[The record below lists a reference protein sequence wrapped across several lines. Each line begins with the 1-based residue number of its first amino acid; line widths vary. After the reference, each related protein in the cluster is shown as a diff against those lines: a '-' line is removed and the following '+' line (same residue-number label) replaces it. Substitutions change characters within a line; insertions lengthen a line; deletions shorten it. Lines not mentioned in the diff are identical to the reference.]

1 MESLRVRDIQPSDS
15 AWYVPLVDG
24 LMVPSNSA
32 YRLAFDMVESGLYAA
47 IDGPWL
53 KLWNSTFPLKV
64 KDFVALCHGS
74 DGGAMETVAIIMWS
88 LWYFRNLALWK
99 NVVMDDPQIL
109 TFATRFRHDWH
120 ASHAVHCRV
129 QLPPRL
135 RQNALG
141 LWSPPPAGTFKCN
154 VDSASFAYQQRTS
167 FVVIVWN
174 DQRQFVKAFSGSY
187 PVLLCPRLVE
197 VFSVREALSWLK
209 SEGYSHVILEGDCM
223 EVFTVLCTALPNL
236 SEFGVLLDDCHRL
249 HTHFQFYF
257 LLGSTNS

>member
-1 MESLRVRDIQPSDS
+1 MLSWMTLKSSLL
-15 AWYVPLVDG
+15 PLDLG
-24 LMVPSNSA
+24 MTGMLRM
-32 YRLAFDMVESGLYAA
+32 RF
-47 IDGPWL
+47 I
-53 KLWNSTFPLKV
+53 
-64 KDFVALCHGS
+64 VAS
-74 DGGAMETVAIIMWS
+74 
-88 LWYFRNLALWK
+88 
-99 NVVMDDPQIL
+99 
-109 TFATRFRHDWH
+109 
-120 ASHAVHCRV
+120 
-129 QLPPRL
+129 
-135 RQNALG
+135 
-141 LWSPPPAGTFKCN
+141 
-154 VDSASFAYQQRTS
+154 RTS